1 MAGDGPWV
9 ISTYVPGCVP
19 IDSETLIMGVYN
31 TVIAKPLSA
40 SLITASI
47 IAAGSLGAP
56 AAQAFTL
63 DFESPDINVG
73 LGNSYKGDKVKTDSG
88 SNLKDEDG
96 HQVWTGDG
104 DLISDQW
111 ADQGVIIYEAS
122 GQELLLFNSNCG
134 DGYDIACSGGDND
147 LGTGEAYG
155 TVAQGNVLIIQE
167 DSKLYDPDDDRHGGS
182 IIFDFDELVSL
193 TEIQLLD
200 VDDGNPDLKGVEF
213 EAFFADGT
221 STVYTTSDVEYTL
234 LSPEA
239 GDNSHFSFDL
249 TGINDVSAFAVN
261 YSGSG
266 AIASLTWESANLGE
280 EESREIPEPTTLL
293 GTLLVGTLGLTRRR
307 SLLNLAKLAQRS

>member
-1 MAGDGPWV
+1 MTSKALKCAMA
-9 ISTYVPGCVP
+9 
-19 IDSETLIMGVYN
+19 
-31 TVIAKPLSA
+31 
-40 SLITASI
+40 
-47 IAAGSLGAP
+47 AAGLIVVGSTIAP

-63 DFESPDINVG
+63 DFEDPDINVG
-73 LGNSYKGDKVKTDSG
+73 LGNSYKGSKVKTDSG

-111 ADQGVIIYEAS
+111 ADEGVTIYEAS

-134 DGYDIACSGGDND
+134 DGYDISCSGGDSD
-147 LGTGEAYG
+147 LGTGDAYG

-167 DSKLYDPDDDRHGGS
+167 DSKLFDPDDQKNGGS

-200 VDDGNPDLKGVEF
+200 VDDGNPDLDGVEF

-221 STVYTTSDVEYTL
+221 STVYTTSDVGYTL
-234 LSPEA
+234 LSEEA
-239 GDNSHFSFDL
+239 GNNSHFSFDL
-249 TGINDVSAFAVN
+249 SGIDDVSEFAVN

-266 AIASLTWESANLGE
+266 AIASLTWESTDPGE

-293 GTLLVGTLGLTRRR
+293 GTLLVGSLGIARRR
-307 SLLNLAKLAQRS
+307 KLLNLAKLGQRP